1 MKIDYRIGD
10 LVYVPQNV
18 AVFNFLRTKFF
29 YTDKPTT
36 AIITDIDNEMYN
48 TVSVFIN
55 GFEMRVSRGDIFPME
70 KKINVDKV
78 HTNK

>member
-36 AIITDIDNEMYN
+36 AIITDLSLIH
-48 TVSVFIN
+48 I
-55 GFEMRVSRGDIFPME
+55 
-70 KKINVDKV
+70 
-78 HTNK
+78 